1 MKIRLERR
9 AQKEIDKGREKAEI
23 LLANADKLEKFLQDL
38 ERKLNKIP
46 GLGTTFAMVPIM
58 ISLVRSFVKRE
69 YKEIPKGTIVGIISV
84 LAYILLPID
93 VLPDIIPGLGYA
105 DDAFVLLTFLRKGA
119 EEDIVKYQKWRFKN
133 NKFV

>member
-1 MKIRLERR
+1 
-9 AQKEIDKGREKAEI
+9 
-23 LLANADKLEKFLQDL
+23 
-38 ERKLNKIP
+38 
-46 GLGTTFAMVPIM
+46 MVPIM

-93 VLPDIIPGLGYA
+93 VLPDFIPGLGYA
-105 DDAFVLLTFLRKGA
+105 DDAFVLMSFLRKGA
-119 EEDIVKYQKWRFKN
+119 EEDIVKYQKWRFSN